1 MAQGGLPGL
10 CDQLLITLAVLGFP
24 GESLPQCMPADLVAE
39 GLECPGFAWLPTTL
53 DELHNRHPFAVAEGA
68 KHKP

>member
-1 MAQGGLPGL
+1 MVQGGLPGL

-39 GLECPGFAWLPTTL
+39 RL
-53 DELHNRHPFAVAEGA
+53 
-68 KHKP
+68 